1 MFIIYLDMSALLF
14 PIPGLTHGLF
24 EAWSLSLS
32 KEGAHQLLP
41 PKAWS
46 PPRKGLCPF
55 RPQAQAGGPGASGKP
70 RGAGATR
77 CIGAGG
83 GGGDRDPAPRP
94 GSPLLKVGVRGWAF
108 SARGASPDL
117 PPVDSGRLRP
127 PAPQHPPPQRPHLA
141 AETVSPRC

>member
-83 GGGDRDPAPRP
+83 GGGDRDPALPAQGALCSRLGLGGGLSQP
-94 GSPLLKVGVRGWAF
+94 GAPPLTF
-108 SARGASPDL
+108 L
-117 PPVDSGRLRP
+117 PSTVAGCVLLLLSILLLSGLTW
-127 PAPQHPPPQRPHLA
+127 QR
-141 AETVSPRC
+141 RR

>member
-83 GGGDRDPAPRP
+83 GGGDRDPALPAQGALCSRLGLGGGLSQP
-94 GSPLLKVGVRGWAF
+94 GAPPLTF
-108 SARGASPDL
+108 L
-117 PPVDSGRLRP
+117 PSTVAGCVLLLLSILLLSGLTW
-127 PAPQHPPPQRPHLA
+127 QR
-141 AETVSPRC
+141 RW

>member
-55 RPQAQAGGPGASGKP
+55 RPQSQAGSPGASGKP
-70 RGAGATR
+70 CGAGATR

-83 GGGDRDPAPRP
+83 GDRDPALPAQGALCSRLWLGGGLSQP
-94 GSPLLKVGVRGWAF
+94 GAPPLTFL
-108 SARGASPDL
+108 
-117 PPVDSGRLRP
+117 PVDSGRLRP
-127 PAPQHPPPQRPHLA
+127 PAPQHPPPERPHLA
-141 AETVSPRC
+141 AEMVSPRC